1 MFSDV
6 FKKATEPVA
15 EVKPTPSPAKGA
27 KEIMEPT
34 RTSKPSAAVLSEDV
48 EFKGTLCFSSTMEI
62 NGRFEGEIIADGPL
76 IIGES
81 AVVKADIQAQSTVV
95 IRGKMQG
102 NINAKDKVEIAAK
115 AQLYGDVISPR
126 FSLMDGAI
134 FVGSSRTLEKS
145 APPADFGNLFSRLD
159 KPAKGSSSQ
168 SPAS

>member
-6 FKKATEPVA
+6 FKKSTDSVA
-15 EVKPTPSPAKGA
+15 EQKPTPSSSKGV
-27 KEIMEPT
+27 KETMEPT
-34 RTSKPSAAVLSEDV
+34 RTPKPTAALLSEDV
-48 EFKGTLCFSSTMEI
+48 EFKGTLCFSSSMEI

-81 AVVKADIQAQSTVV
+81 AVVKANIQAQSTVL

-102 NINAKDKVEIAAK
+102 DINAKDKVEIAAK
-115 AQLYGDVISPR
+115 AQLYGDVVSPR
-126 FSLMDGAI
+126 FSLSDGAV

-159 KPAKGSSSQ
+159 KPAKSSPSSSP
-168 SPAS
+168 SV

>member
-6 FKKATEPVA
+6 FKKSTDSVA
-15 EVKPTPSPAKGA
+15 EQKNPPSSSKGVKET
-27 KEIMEPT
+27 MEPT
-34 RTSKPSAAVLSEDV
+34 RTTKPTAALLSEDV
-48 EFKGTLCFSSTMEI
+48 EFKGTLCFSSSMEI

-81 AVVKADIQAQSTVV
+81 AVVKANIQAQSTVL

-102 NINAKDKVEIAAK
+102 DINAKDKVEIAAK
-115 AQLYGDVISPR
+115 AQLYGDVVSPR
-126 FSLMDGAI
+126 FSLSDGAI

-159 KPAKGSSSQ
+159 KPAKSSPSSS
-168 SPAS
+168 PAV

>member
-6 FKKATEPVA
+6 FKKSTESVA
-15 EVKPTPSPAKGA
+15 EQKTTSSSSKGVKET
-27 KEIMEPT
+27 MEPT
-34 RTSKPSAAVLSEDV
+34 RTTKPTAALLSEDV
-48 EFKGTLCFSSTMEI
+48 EFKGTLCFSSSMEI

-81 AVVKADIQAQSTVV
+81 AVVKANVQAQSTVL

-102 NINAKDKVEIAAK
+102 DINAKDKVEIAAK
-115 AQLYGDVISPR
+115 AQLYGDVVSPR
-126 FSLMDGAI
+126 FSLSDGAV

-159 KPAKGSSSQ
+159 KPSKSSS
-168 SPAS
+168 PAV